1 MNNPLGNL
9 KFETTGDFIKFK
21 ADKPV
26 KLRVLSINPLISNNE
41 YTNKE
46 TGEISVS
53 TKYGFAV
60 WNYTEGRAMI
70 LNASPSIA
78 QTIHKLHIDPD
89 YDEDITKLDIKIT
102 PTGEMLE
109 RRYEVNVLPKAQKL
123 TAEQETAV
131 AELDGKLD
139 SIIKN
144 GIRAD
149 RFNNGETKKE
159 PEYGEADIP
168 PEDETEGF

>member
-21 ADKPV
+21 ADKPI
-26 KLRVLSINPLISNNE
+26 KLKVLSINPLISNNE

-46 TGEISVS
+46 TGEVSVS
-53 TKYGFAV
+53 TKYAFAV
-60 WNYTEGRAMI
+60 WNYTEDKAMI
-70 LNASPSIA
+70 LNATPSIA

-89 YDEDITKLDIKIT
+89 YEEDITKLDIKIT

-109 RRYEVNVLPKAQKL
+109 RRYEVNVLPKAQTL
-123 TAEQETAV
+123 TKEQEAAV
-131 AELDGKLD
+131 AELDSKLD

-149 RFNNGETKKE
+149 QFNRGENKE
-159 PEYGEADIP
+159 PEYSESEIPSEDIP
-168 PEDETEGF
+168 EDF